1 MALFNRNGASSE
13 LPESQI
19 EYNNTNGAKRW
30 VVLLIYIILALVVAT
45 LVVFAGRW
53 VYHKVSNNSGPA
65 PTTIAPEGTN
75 QGTTSSPSPAE
86 KAPSTS
92 VTAPPTPNTSS
103 NNKGATAPSPPNSSN
118 NKGTATPSPS
128 SNKGTTTPSPS
139 SSSTKPNPTPSTLPN
154 NGPGEQAVAM
164 FLAISI
170 VSYGLHYAIHARRQL
185 S

>member
-92 VTAPPTPNTSS
+92 VTAPPT
-103 NNKGATAPSPPNSSN
+103 
-118 NKGTATPSPS
+118 
-128 SNKGTTTPSPS
+128 TTPSPS